1 MRRALTTVL
10 LMALRVAGA
19 AAQDRPAFKIER
31 ALQPPRIDGVLD
43 DEAWQREP
51 LELGEWLSYNPN
63 RGDKMPPA
71 LRTEVRI
78 AYDDRNLYFAFHC
91 IDNEPDKIR
100 TNVARRDSAFNDDW
114 VAISLDS
121 ANTGQTAYHLFSNP
135 SGSQMDAL
143 NTSASGEQFDADF
156 VWYSVG
162 KIVPDG
168 YVIEMQVPL
177 QSLRFSSG
185 DNVKMGILFFRKVSR
200 IGISYS
206 WPTLPPGQWVF
217 DRHARLQFDRLVQP
231 RLVEALPSVTYAVN
245 QARATTDSWDRIDDK
260 AELGL
265 SGKFGITSNITLD
278 GTINPDFSQVESDAF
293 QVEVNQRFP
302 VFFSEKRPF
311 FMEGMGLFNLAGTG
325 GDSNMR
331 TAVHTRTIVN
341 PMWGSKI
348 TGTAGKTTFG
358 VLNALDETP
367 LDVGQRGISIADNN
381 KLFTIARATY
391 ALSGA
396 NYIGAIATDTEHAGR
411 HNRVVGAD
419 VLFKPRPAQ
428 MINAS
433 FLASQTGVDSGDSSG
448 NAGQVSYNYETRR
461 FVSVNQFEHYD
472 RPFRMDTA
480 FYNRTGFTSL
490 WSFSEV
496 SFYPKGGASDFWLQR
511 VHPYYF
517 AKRGHD
523 DVQDGSEAFL
533 LTGVRFNTTRQG
545 FFDIGRSGGHEAWAG
560 QRFTIG
566 RDFNVFGIIQ
576 IFRWLNVDAG
586 FNIGPATY
594 YDPVSPFQGRSHG
607 GILGVTFQPSQHF
620 NLDLN
625 ANFDRFDRESTR
637 ERIYNVNIVNAK
649 TTYQFNKHF
658 LVRLLEQYDSTA
670 NRLLTDLLASYE
682 FVPGTV
688 FHAGYGSLYEKNG
701 TPSGRLVPDGAGQ
714 DYLLVNR
721 GLFFKASYLHRF

>member
-1 MRRALTTVL
+1 
-10 LMALRVAGA
+10 MALGAGRA

-31 ALQPPRIDGVLD
+31 TPQPPRIDGVLD

-121 ANTGQTAYHLFSNP
+121 ANTGQTAYHLFESERQP
-135 SGSQMDAL
+135 DGRVEHVRVGRAIRRRL
-143 NTSASGEQFDADF
+143 

-206 WPTLPPGQWVF
+206 WPTMPPGQWVF

-245 QARATTDSWDRIDDK
+245 QARATTDSWDRIDDN

-325 GDSNMR
+325 GDGNMR

-341 PMWGSKI
+341 PMWGSQDHRHSRQDDLRR
-348 TGTAGKTTFG
+348 T
-358 VLNALDETP
+358 
-367 LDVGQRGISIADNN
+367 QR
-381 KLFTIARATY
+381 AR
-391 ALSGA
+391 
-396 NYIGAIATDTEHAGR
+396 R
-411 HNRVVGAD
+411 
-419 VLFKPRPAQ
+419 KP
-428 MINAS
+428 
-433 FLASQTGVDSGDSSG
+433 
-448 NAGQVSYNYETRR
+448 
-461 FVSVNQFEHYD
+461 
-472 RPFRMDTA
+472 
-480 FYNRTGFTSL
+480 
-490 WSFSEV
+490 
-496 SFYPKGGASDFWLQR
+496 
-511 VHPYYF
+511 
-517 AKRGHD
+517 
-523 DVQDGSEAFL
+523 
-533 LTGVRFNTTRQG
+533 
-545 FFDIGRSGGHEAWAG
+545 
-560 QRFTIG
+560 
-566 RDFNVFGIIQ
+566 
-576 IFRWLNVDAG
+576 
-586 FNIGPATY
+586 
-594 YDPVSPFQGRSHG
+594 
-607 GILGVTFQPSQHF
+607 
-620 NLDLN
+620 
-625 ANFDRFDRESTR
+625 
-637 ERIYNVNIVNAK
+637 
-649 TTYQFNKHF
+649 
-658 LVRLLEQYDSTA
+658 
-670 NRLLTDLLASYE
+670 
-682 FVPGTV
+682 
-688 FHAGYGSLYEKNG
+688 AGYRRARDIDCRQQQAFHHRPRDLRAERCQLHRRDRHRHRARGAPQPGGWRGRPVQAATGAHDQRLV
-701 TPSGRLVPDGAGQ
+701 SGVAHRHRCGRQLRQCRASVVQLRNAPLRVSEPVRTLRPPVPDGYGVLQ
-714 DYLLVNR
+714 PDR
-721 GLFFKASYLHRF
+721 LHLAVVEVPDGDVV

>member
-1 MRRALTTVL
+1 
-10 LMALRVAGA
+10 MALGVAGRRWL
-19 AAQDRPAFKIER
+19 DRPNFKIER
-31 ALQPPRIDGVLD
+31 APQPPRIDGVLD

-100 TNVARRDSAFNDDW
+100 TNIARRDSAFNDDW

-143 NTSASGEQFDADF
+143 NTSSSGEQFDADF

-162 KIVPDG
+162 KITPDG
-168 YVIEMQVPL
+168 YVVEIQVPL

-200 IGISYS
+200 NGVSYS

-217 DRHARLQFDRLVQP
+217 DRHAHLQFDRLVQP

-245 QARATTDSWDRIDDK
+245 QARATTDSWDRVDDN
-260 AELGL
+260 ADLGL

-358 VLNALDETP
+358 VLNALDESP
-367 LDVGQRGISIADNN
+367 LDIGERGISIADNN
-381 KLFTIARATY
+381 KLFTIARAIRAEAVPITSSS
-391 ALSGA
+391 AV
-396 NYIGAIATDTEHAGR
+396 ATDTEHAGR

-419 VLFKPRPAQ
+419 VLFKQVQRIWSTPRFWRQAPAPIRGQ
-428 MINAS
+428 LRQCRPSVMQLPNA
-433 FLASQTGVDSGDSSG
+433 
-448 NAGQVSYNYETRR
+448 
-461 FVSVNQFEHYD
+461 
-472 RPFRMDTA
+472 PFRVSEPV
-480 FYNRTGFTSL
+480 RTL
-490 WSFSEV
+490 R
-496 SFYPKGGASDFWLQR
+496 P
-511 VHPYYF
+511 P
-517 AKRGHD
+517 
-523 DVQDGSEAFL
+523 
-533 LTGVRFNTTRQG
+533 
-545 FFDIGRSGGHEAWAG
+545 
-560 QRFTIG
+560 
-566 RDFNVFGIIQ
+566 
-576 IFRWLNVDAG
+576 
-586 FNIGPATY
+586 
-594 YDPVSPFQGRSHG
+594 
-607 GILGVTFQPSQHF
+607 
-620 NLDLN
+620 
-625 ANFDRFDRESTR
+625 
-637 ERIYNVNIVNAK
+637 
-649 TTYQFNKHF
+649 
-658 LVRLLEQYDSTA
+658 
-670 NRLLTDLLASYE
+670 
-682 FVPGTV
+682 
-688 FHAGYGSLYEKNG
+688 
-701 TPSGRLVPDGAGQ
+701 VPDGYGVRQPDRLHLAVVVQ
-714 DYLLVNR
+714 RSQLLSER
-721 GLFFKASYLHRF
+721 WWQRFLAATSPPLLLRETRPRRSPGRQ